1 MGDGPNGG
9 DPQRPE
15 AVLKRVSANLREA
28 RQSAGLSPEQLAR
41 RSELHPVGVK
51 RVEDGATMPRIDTVV
66 KLAGALDLPPAELC
80 AGVDWDVERQR
91 FE

>member
-1 MGDGPNGG
+1 MGDDSNGR

-15 AVLKRVSANLREA
+15 TVLQRVSANLRAA
-28 RQSAGLSPEQLAR
+28 RQSAGMTLEQLAQ

-51 RVEDGATMPRIDTVV
+51 RVEDGLTMPRLDTVV
-66 KLAGALDLPPAELC
+66 KLAGALEVPPAELC